1 MAREPRSIDL
11 DGTGR
16 SGKSKD
22 TRFYV
27 TKVRCVN
34 CGHAGECKIPKGLAV
49 DGYPCP
55 HCHCL
60 RLEPDLTKK
69 KER

>member
-16 SGKSKD
+16 NGKSKD

-27 TKVRCVN
+27 VKVRCGN

-55 HCHCL
+55 HCHTL
-60 RLEPDLTKK
+60 RMTPDLRPKDN
-69 KER
+69 